1 MKSSVPSQEWCVVIE
16 GFGISQCLGDCWIVF
31 VKMRFFEWLI
41 EDSMGDVGCSIV
53 SLEEL
58 AEVPVCF
65 DLLCLWCVGVLIVI
79 SPGRGLVLV
88 V

>member
-1 MKSSVPSQEWCVVIE
+1 MVME
-16 GFGISQCLGDCWIVF
+16 GFGGSQCFGECWIVLVNF
-31 VKMRFFEWLI
+31 RFSEWLI

-53 SLEEL
+53 SLEVL

-79 SPGRGLVLV
+79 SPGGGLVLV